1 VQKTR
6 SGIIRFS
13 ADDLPACDRIAYWR
27 EVFGR
32 QVFRADIEPL
42 PDAQFIADITLHS
55 LPGLKIWNGISS
67 GARTWR
73 TGELI
78 SDGNDDFVLI
88 VNLKGRLFLSQRGK
102 EFALDE
108 REAALGSLGEI
119 GGTIR
124 GPPGQYV
131 GINVPRGAIAP
142 LVSGVDD
149 AIMRRV
155 PHDSAELAL
164 LIGYLGIVKENQAL
178 AEPQLRRLI
187 VNQIYD
193 LVAVTIG
200 ATRDALEVAEG
211 RGIRAARLR
220 AIKNDI
226 VENLGRDDLTV
237 DAVAARHG
245 IGQRY
250 LRTLF
255 ESEGLT
261 FSEYV
266 LSQRLVRVHRLLC
279 DPFNARRAIGAIAY
293 ECGFGDL
300 SYFYRVFRQHYGGTP
315 SDVRVAAKREQE

>member
-6 SGIIRFS
+6 SGIIQFS

-78 SDGNDDFVLI
+78 SDGNDDLVLI

-131 GINVPRGAIAP
+131 GINVPRGAIVP
-142 LVSGVDD
+142 LVSSVDD
-149 AIMRRV
+149 AIMRRI
-155 PHDSAELAL
+155 PHDCAELAL

-261 FSEYV
+261 FSEFV
-266 LSQRLVRVHRLLC
+266 LGQRLVRAHRLLC
-279 DPFNARRAIGAIAY
+279 DPFHAGRAIGAIAY

-315 SDVRVAAKREQE
+315 SDVRGAAKREQE